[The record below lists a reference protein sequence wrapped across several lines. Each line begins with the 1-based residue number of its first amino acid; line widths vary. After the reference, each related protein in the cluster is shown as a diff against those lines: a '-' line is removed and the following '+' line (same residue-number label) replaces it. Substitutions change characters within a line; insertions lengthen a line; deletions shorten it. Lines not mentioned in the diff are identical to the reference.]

1 MRMAEITA
9 ETLPSPQ
16 VAAHQAGGG
25 VSGQARAVKNVNGPI
40 LTHLKRVYD
49 SHAGKGDKAW
59 DKGQVATFL
68 RHVQGIDEDEISK
81 QSLNQKDWDFND
93 FLRYMTSP
101 STNVIAPPDPKTQDL
116 SWPLSSYFISSSHNT
131 YLTGNQLYSESST
144 DAYKNVL
151 LRGCRCIEIDVWD
164 GEDLDSDSESGT
176 SASNSSEEHPKA
188 HQKRKAKLERVKGK
202 IPVSLVSRLEK
213 TSLGRRL
220 EQYVDRKAPNPASAP
235 APAVEKPE
243 AAADPK
249 VQANAPNSPGDIVEP
264 RVLHG
269 YTLTREVSFRDV
281 CVAIR
286 DDAFTASD
294 LPLIVSLEVHC
305 GAAQQEVMVKIM
317 QETWKEFLL
326 SEPKDEAQMLP
337 APGDLRHKILVK
349 VKYAPPSQAA
359 GGTTPDTGTGDS
371 DEESLPTGAAPK
383 AKKKPAKIIQ
393 ALSKLGIYTRGVSF
407 KGLTQPE
414 ATMPTHIFSLSEN
427 RVMDTHEKYANALF
441 DHNRDFLMRTYPSG
455 LRIRSSNLDPVDFWS
470 KGVQIVALNWQKW
483 DEGMM
488 LNEGMFAGTGGYVL
502 KPEGQYMLY
511 PYPYFPVTCLFP
523 LSLFFPTC
531 HAESQHRSLTT
542 PPGYRSTHRPSHSSS
557 TITTTATATTTK
569 ATVPPHA
576 KPLDLTIT
584 VLAAQS
590 LPLPK
595 GDTKADSFRPYIKAE
610 LHTED
615 PDRRRRRRRRHAARL
630 YRATSAAST
639 PADEASD
646 TKEGSGS
653 GSGRHKARTPTGK
666 GRDPDFGLSAALS
679 FRGVV
684 LPALPPAGP
693 LAAAAAEPDPDPEEL
708 SFVRFTVRDDEIGHD
723 ELAAWACVRLDRLG
737 AGYRFVH
744 LLDAGGVETDGL
756 VLIRVTKGAVA

>member
-25 VSGQARAVKNVNGPI
+25 VSGQARAVKTINGPI
-40 LTHLKRVYD
+40 LAHLKRVYD

-176 SASNSSEEHPKA
+176 STSNSDEAHPKA

-235 APAVEKPE
+235 APAVKKPE

-249 VQANAPNSPGDIVEP
+249 VQANAPNAPGDIVEP

-305 GAAQQEVMVKIM
+305 RAAQQEVMVKIM

-326 SEPKDEAQMLP
+326 PEPKDEAQMLP
-337 APGDLRHKILVK
+337 APADLRHKILVK

-359 GGTTPDTGTGDS
+359 GGTTPETGTGDS

-393 ALSKLGIYTRGVSF
+393 ALSQLGIYTRGVSF

-427 RVMDTHEKYANALF
+427 RVMDTHEKYAGALF

-502 KPEGQYMLY
+502 KPEG
-511 PYPYFPVTCLFP
+511 
-523 LSLFFPTC
+523 
-531 HAESQHRSLTT
+531 
-542 PPGYRSTHRPSHSSS
+542 YRSTHRPSHSSS
-557 TITTTATATTTK
+557 TITATATATTTK

-615 PDRRRRRRRRHAARL
+615 PDRQRRRRRRHAARL
-630 YRATSAAST
+630 YRATSSAFT

-684 LPALPPAGP
+684 LPAGP
-693 LAAAAAEPDPDPEEL
+693 LAAAAAELDPEEEL
-708 SFVRFTVRDDEIGHD
+708 SFVRFTIRDDEIGHD

-744 LLDAGGVETDGL
+744 LLDAGGVETEGL
-756 VLIRVTKGAVA
+756 VLIRVSKGAVA